1 MKEKKIRE
9 SARLADR
16 SNDFTKGFPRE
27 TGGRARA
34 SASASASPGDSRR
47 SNPSGQT
54 VDGVTFVTGS
64 YINIYI
70 YIL

>member
-16 SNDFTKGFPRE
+16 SSNDFTKGFPRE
-27 TGGRARA
+27 TGARA
-34 SASASASPGDSRR
+34 GQRQLRRLSPIR
-47 SNPSGQT
+47 NPSGQT

-64 YINIYI
+64 YIYI
-70 YIL
+70 YI